1 MLSRVKLWKSKSG
14 KIARFLIAI
23 FAFIFLFLN
32 FQPVFGAEIFVEG
45 PKEVGVS
52 QQFQADIII
61 DTSGENINAIEGE
74 LYFQRGFLGIK
85 EISDGNSIV
94 NFWIQRPKLT
104 LDNKIIFS
112 GIIPGGYS
120 GKGKIFS
127 VVFQSLKQG
136 DTSIDFGNLKILL
149 NDGSGT
155 PVQTSSTRARVKISN
170 IKVSEE
176 ILRAKPADSESP
188 ESFQIYLSN
197 DENVFN
203 GKWFIVFATQDKNSG
218 IDRYEVS
225 EQKQGFLN
233 FFRSFQWTGAESPY
247 LLDDQGLSS
256 DVYVRAFDR
265 AGNYRTEYLAPANP
279 LSWYENWL
287 VWAIIIII
295 LAALYWKT
303 KKHYVKKRRK

>member
-1 MLSRVKLWKSKSG
+1 M
-14 KIARFLIAI
+14 
-23 FAFIFLFLN
+23 N
-32 FQPVFGAEIFVEG
+32 FQPVFGAEIFVEW
-45 PKEVGVS
+45 PKEIGVN
-52 QQFQADIII
+52 QQFQADIFI
-61 DTSGENINAIEGE
+61 DTKGENVNAVEGE
-74 LYFQRGFLGIK
+74 LDFQRGFLGIK

-104 LDNKIIFS
+104 LDNKIIFA
-112 GIIPGGYS
+112 GIIPTGYS

-197 DENVFN
+197 DKNVFD

-225 EQKQGFLN
+225 ERKQGFLN
-233 FFRSFQWTGAESPY
+233 FFRGLKWTGAESPY

-265 AGNYRTEYLAPANP
+265 AGNYRTEHLTPANS

-295 LAALYWKT
+295 LAAFYWKT

>member
-1 MLSRVKLWKSKSG
+1 MNNG
-14 KIARFLIAI
+14 KKFLIAI

-32 FQPVFGAEIFVEG
+32 FQHVFGAEVFIEW
-45 PKEVGVS
+45 PKEVGVN

-61 DTSGENINAIEGE
+61 DTGDEKVNAVEGE
-74 LYFQRGFLGIK
+74 FDFQRGFLGIK

-104 LDNKIIFS
+104 LDNKIIFA
-112 GIIPGGYS
+112 GIIPAGYS

-127 VVFQSLKQG
+127 VVFKALKKG
-136 DTSIDFGNLKILL
+136 DAPVDFGNLRILL

-155 PVQTSSTRARVKISN
+155 PVQTSSARALIKISN
-170 IKVSEE
+170 IKASEE
-176 ILRAKPADSESP
+176 ILRVKPADSEPP

-197 DENVFN
+197 DKNVFD

-218 IDRYEVS
+218 INRYEVS
-225 EQKQGFLN
+225 EKKQGFLN
-233 FFRSFQWTGAESPY
+233 FFRGLQWTGAESPY
-247 LLDDQGLSS
+247 LLDDQDLSS

-265 AGNYRTEYLAPANP
+265 AENYRTEHLVSVNP

-287 VWAIIIII
+287 VWVII
-295 LAALYWKT
+295 LIVIIAVYWRF
-303 KKHYVKKRRK
+303 KKFYGKRNK